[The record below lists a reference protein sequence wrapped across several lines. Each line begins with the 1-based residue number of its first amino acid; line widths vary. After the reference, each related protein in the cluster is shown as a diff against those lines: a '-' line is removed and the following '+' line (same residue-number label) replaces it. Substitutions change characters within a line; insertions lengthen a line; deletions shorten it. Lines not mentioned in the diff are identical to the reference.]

1 MHTIY
6 IKTYGKQLLD
16 AQELFIKRKWEKK
29 RLFGLQ
35 EKKKDHLFLNG
46 RIKMKQM
53 ATVADKPT
61 LTDS

>member
-1 MHTIY
+1 M
-6 IKTYGKQLLD
+6 G
-16 AQELFIKRKWEKK
+16 EEKAVWAA
-29 RLFGLQ
+29 G
-35 EKKKDHLFLNG
+35 KKKDHLFLNG